1 MKLSAGIKIA
11 IVIRAVA
18 KQEHRKPF
26 SIPIASTRKIT
37 KLETQVVDVL
47 RSNVRNSLPILCFF
61 QMYKVAK
68 QLLNT
73 LPKKMI
79 KIHQVIIGLIILIV
93 SSSNFSAKLDSTYVT
108 DIFLIIIER
117 QSRALLLQ

>member
-1 MKLSAGIKIA
+1 
-11 IVIRAVA
+11 
-18 KQEHRKPF
+18 
-26 SIPIASTRKIT
+26 
-37 KLETQVVDVL
+37 
-47 RSNVRNSLPILCFF
+47 
-61 QMYKVAK
+61 MYKVAK

-108 DIFLIIIER
+108 DSFLIIIER
-117 QSRALLLQ
+117 QSRALLLQWDPQIAQTGSQITLTGSFKNVWNGGSKT